1 MKILMRD
8 LSAFWSMFH
17 VIFLF
22 VILFRS
28 RYPKKKTVLL
38 AAVGMGLLM
47 LLNGVGLVVL
57 GLEAMGKLFFFTCSI
72 PSFVF
77 FYVLSAD
84 KGFRYILTFCLAD
97 TFCLWIMGVTLLLD
111 SCLGGGRNVLLFVSR
126 LLLLPLA
133 EYFAYRFLRKPY
145 LELQA
150 SVERGWG
157 VFAGMTMLYYV
168 LLTVMLYYP
177 VNIENRPEDFFL
189 CLLILLLMGFN
200 YATIFF
206 SLYNQLLL
214 FRKQQSERSLQEQ
227 KVFLETK
234 LENQQQIR
242 RLKHDMK
249 AYTITLSGLLAAG
262 NTEQAVGYLR
272 DIGSKMDAVMG
283 QFCPNPYLNAVVSHY
298 SQKLQEMGV
307 ELKPDIQVGE
317 EELPYLEL
325 CQILTNGLEN
335 ACDALEGLSVQERSE
350 VSVQM
355 KYNRGYLTIRIMNP
369 CREGLCV
376 EKGELPATG
385 KKETGHGYGLPT
397 VRDAAKKLGGDMLC
411 YTQEGSFVL
420 DVMVKS
426 DFL

>member
-1 MKILMRD
+1 MKMLLRD

-28 RYPKKKTVLL
+28 RYPEKKTVVL
-38 AAVGMGLLM
+38 AATGMGLLM
-47 LLNGVGLVVL
+47 FLNAVGLVVL
-57 GLEAMGKLFFFTCSI
+57 GLEAMGKLFLFTCSL
-72 PSFVF
+72 PSFLY

-84 KGFRYILTFCLAD
+84 KGFRYVLTFCLAD
-97 TFCLWIMGVTLLLD
+97 TFCLWLMGVTILLD
-111 SCLGGGRNVLLFVSR
+111 SCLGGGQNILLFVSR
-126 LLLLPLA
+126 LLAFPLV
-133 EYFAYRFLRKPY
+133 EYLAYRFLRKPY
-145 LELQA
+145 LELQT

-157 VFAGMTMLYYV
+157 VFAGMTMLYYI

-177 VNIENRPEDFFL
+177 SNLENRPEDFFL
-189 CLLILLLMGFN
+189 CTLLLLLMVFN

-214 FRKQQSERSLQEQ
+214 FRKQQSEQSLREQ
-227 KVFLETK
+227 KASLEMK

-262 NTEQAVGYLR
+262 KAGEAAGYLKN
-272 DIGSKMDAVMG
+272 IECEMDAVMG
-283 QFCPNPYLNAVVSHY
+283 QFCPNPYLNAVIGHFD
-298 SQKLQEMGV
+298 QKLQQMGA

-335 ACDALEGLSVQERSE
+335 ACDALEGAPAQKKAE

-355 KYNRGYLTIRIMNP
+355 KYNRGYLTIRIQNP
-369 CREGLCV
+369 CGEELCV
-376 EKGELPATG
+376 EKGAIPATG
-385 KKETGHGYGLPT
+385 KKEAGHGFGLLT

-420 DVMVKS
+420 DVMVKA

>member
-1 MKILMRD
+1 MKMLFRD

-22 VILFRS
+22 VLLFRS

-38 AAVGMGLLM
+38 AVVGMGLLM
-47 LLNGVGLVVL
+47 LLNAAGLVLL
-57 GLEAMGKLFFFTCSI
+57 GLEAMGKLFFFTCSL
-72 PSFVF
+72 PSFVY

-84 KGFRYILTFCLAD
+84 KGFRFILTFCLAD

-111 SCLGGGRNVLLFVSR
+111 SCLGGGQNVLLFVSR

-177 VNIENRPEDFFL
+177 TNMENRPEDFFL

-227 KVFLETK
+227 KTSLEAK

-262 NTEQAVGYLR
+262 NTEQAVRYLK
-272 DIGSKMDAVMG
+272 DIESEMDAVMG
-283 QFCPNPYLNAVVSHY
+283 QFCQNPYINAVVSHY
-298 SQKLQEMGV
+298 YQKIQAMGT
-307 ELKPDIQVGE
+307 ELKADIQVGE

-335 ACDALEGLSVQERSE
+335 ACDALEQLPGQERSE
-350 VSVQM
+350 VSVQI
-355 KYNRGYLTIRIMNP
+355 KYNRGYLIVRIKNP
-369 CREGLCV
+369 CGKELHV
-376 EKGELPATG
+376 EKGVLPATR
-385 KKETGHGYGLPT
+385 KSEAGHGFGLLT
-397 VRDAAKKLGGDMLC
+397 VRDAAQRLGGDMLC

-420 DVMVKS
+420 DVMVKTA
-426 DFL
+426 LL